1 MTMTFQEA
9 MEKIGAGIILACP
22 VCFDGLEIDEEGRR
36 MYCPKHGDFVPF
48 LPNTP
53 KNESKQDD
61 DYPPQ

>member
-9 MEKIGAGIILACP
+9 MDKIEAGIILACP

-36 MYCPKHGDFVPF
+36 MYCPKHGDFV

-53 KNESKQDD
+53 KNESKQYDD
-61 DYPPQ
+61 DQPQ